1 MQTHILS
8 SNRQPQTRT
17 AQGALTRSISTPE
30 TVEHLN
36 RFILR
41 QTDTVV
47 TYRNAQVRG
56 VRAHVHIN
64 RSGFTVLNRVVQQVT
79 EHTLN
84 THTVHIHHDA
94 LMARM
99 HVQLRIR
106 TLQVRQSL
114 LQNIRQHTHEVF
126 SVDGQHCATCIEAR
140 NFQQVSKHRLETI
153 HLIVQ
158 KLHSA
163 ALRAFHLVTRI
174 VQKLR
179 TQTYRRQRGT
189 QFVRNVRNESLL
201 QSRQALQLN
210 NFLLQRVS
218 HQVEGIT
225 QTSRLMLTVHR
236 HTLIQVTGSQL
247 LSGNSGLSNRA
258 DHKTS
263 HKPHHRKHHSK
274 QCTETTKKNKVNMR
288 NRGGRIRHI
297 VHKEQTVIR
306 VLCNRNMCTNNKH
319 RIGTLTIIFDSS
331 HRRRLPEN
339 TLFIANSCFEI
350 IRNTRRIQR
359 IITTL
364 LGNKALLT
372 LTFQR
377 HKNPIALTR
386 TTRIQ
391 DGQGTAHITAN
402 LAVTTSLRGVQHA
415 LNVTETTLRF
425 RQRLTLLIL
434 KKTRR
439 NLARQGPTHHQEAQE
454 HHDARSAQSTELQ
467 RFLPQTLSTLHQA
480 PTTLLFRLTRLGSA
494 GTRRGG
500 GYRLRR
506 QSAVLMARLR
516 NRQSGYPFAYE

>member
-1 MQTHILS
+1 MVTH
-8 SNRQPQTRT
+8 
-17 AQGALTRSISTPE
+17 
-30 TVEHLN
+30 
-36 RFILR
+36 
-41 QTDTVV
+41 
-47 TYRNAQVRG
+47 RNTQVRG
-56 VRAHVHIN
+56 IRTHVHVN
-64 RSGFTVLNRVVQQVT
+64 RAGLAVLNRVVQQVT

-84 THTVHIHHDA
+84 THAVHINHDA

-99 HVQLRIR
+99 HIQLRVR

-126 SVDGQHCATCIEAR
+126 SVDGQHCATGIETR
-140 NFQQVSKHRLETI
+140 NLQQVSKHRLEPI

-158 KLHSA
+158 KLHGTAQRPLHIS
-163 ALRAFHLVTRI
+163 TRI
-174 VQKLR
+174 IQKLR
-179 TQTYRRQRGT
+179 TQTHRRQRGT
-189 QFVRNVRNESLL
+189 QLVRNVRNKSLL

-210 NFLLQRVS
+210 NLLLQRVS

-225 QTSRLMLTVHR
+225 QTSRLMLTIHR
-236 HTLIQVTGSQL
+236 DTLIQITGSQL
-247 LSGNSGLSNRA
+247 LRGNSGLRNRA

-263 HKPHHRKHHSK
+263 HNPHHRKHHSK
-274 QCTETTKKNKVNMR
+274 QRTETTKKNKVNMR

-306 VLCNRNMCTNNKH
+306 VLRNRNMCTNNKH
-319 RIGTLTIIFDSS
+319 RIGALTIIFDSS

-339 TLFIANSCFEI
+339 TFFITNSLFEI

-364 LGNKALLT
+364 LRNKTLLT

-391 DGQGTAHITAN
+391 HGQGTAHITAN
-402 LAVTTSLRGVQHA
+402 FTVTTGLRGVQHA

-425 RQRLTLLIL
+425 RQRLALLIL

-454 HHDARSAQSTELQ
+454 HHDARGSQSTELQ
-467 RFLPQTLSTLHQA
+467 RFLPQTLSALHQV
-480 PTTLLFRLTRLGSA
+480 PTLLLCLTRLGSA

>member
-8 SNRQPQTRT
+8 SNRQTQTGT
-17 AQGALTRSISTPE
+17 TQGALTRSISTPE

-36 RFILR
+36 GLILR

-47 TYRNAQVRG
+47 THRNAQVRG
-56 VRAHVHIN
+56 VRAHVHVN
-64 RSGFTVLNRVVQQVT
+64 RSGFAVLNRVVQQVT
-79 EHTLN
+79 QHTLN

-99 HVQLRIR
+99 HVQLRVR

-126 SVDGQHCATCIEAR
+126 SVDGQHCATGIETR

-153 HLIVQ
+153 HLIMQ

-163 ALRAFHLVTRI
+163 TQRPVHIPTRI
-174 VQKLR
+174 VQKLS
-179 TQTYRRQRGT
+179 TQTHRRQRST
-189 QFVRNVRNESLL
+189 QLMRHVRHKALL

-210 NFLLQRVS
+210 NLLLQRIS
-218 HQVEGIT
+218 HQVERIT
-225 QTSRLMLTVHR
+225 QTRRLMLTIHR

-247 LSGNSGLSNRA
+247 LRRNSGLRNRA

-263 HKPHHRKHHSK
+263 HNPHHRKHHSK
-274 QCTETTKKNKVNMR
+274 QRTETTKKNKVNMR

-297 VHKEQTVIR
+297 VHKEQTIIR
-306 VLCNRNMCTNNKH
+306 VLRNRNMGANNKH
-319 RIGTLTIIFDSS
+319 RIGTLTVIFNSS

-339 TLFIANSCFEI
+339 TFFTTNSFFKI
-350 IRNTRRIQR
+350 IRNARRVQR

-364 LGNKALLT
+364 LRNKALFT
-372 LTFQR
+372 LAFQR
-377 HKNPIALTR
+377 HKNPISLTR
-386 TTRIQ
+386 ATRVQ
-391 DGQGTAHITAN
+391 DGQSTAHVTAN
-402 LAVTTSLRGVQHA
+402 LAVTTSLRGVQHT

-425 RQRLTLLIL
+425 RQCLRLLIL

-454 HHDARSAQSTELQ
+454 HHDARSSQSTELQ
-467 RFLPQTLSTLHQA
+467 RFLPQTLSALHQA
-480 PTTLLFRLTRLGSA
+480 PTRLLRLTRLGSA

-506 QSAVLMARLR
+506 QSAVLVARLR

>member
-8 SNRQPQTRT
+8 SDRQAQTGT

-36 RFILR
+36 GFILR

-47 TYRNAQVRG
+47 THRNAQIRG
-56 VRAHVHIN
+56 VRAHVHVN
-64 RSGFTVLNRVVQQVT
+64 RSGFAVLNRVVQQVT

-84 THTVHIHHDA
+84 TYAVHIHHDA

-99 HVQLRIR
+99 HVQLRVR

-114 LQNIRQHTHEVF
+114 LQNIRQNTHKVF
-126 SVDGQHCATCIEAR
+126 SVDGQHCATGIEAR
-140 NFQQVSKHRLETI
+140 NLQQVRKHRLETI

-163 ALRAFHLVTRI
+163 AQRPVHILTRI

-179 TQTYRRQRGT
+179 TQTHRRQRGT
-189 QFVRNVRNESLL
+189 QLVRNIRNESLL

-210 NFLLQRVS
+210 DLLLQRVS

-225 QTSRLMLTVHR
+225 QTRRLMLTVYR

-263 HKPHHRKHHSK
+263 HNPHHRKHHSK

-297 VHKEQTVIR
+297 VHKEQTIIR
-306 VLCNRNMCTNNKH
+306 VLRNRNMGANNKH
-319 RIGTLTIIFDSS
+319 RIGTLTVIFNSS

-339 TLFIANSCFEI
+339 TFFTTNSCFEI
-350 IRNTRRIQR
+350 IRNARRVQR

-364 LGNKALLT
+364 LRNKALFT

-377 HKNPIALTR
+377 HKNPIAFT
-386 TTRIQ
+386 
-391 DGQGTAHITAN
+391 
-402 LAVTTSLRGVQHA
+402 
-415 LNVTETTLRF
+415 
-425 RQRLTLLIL
+425 
-434 KKTRR
+434 
-439 NLARQGPTHHQEAQE
+439 
-454 HHDARSAQSTELQ
+454 
-467 RFLPQTLSTLHQA
+467 
-480 PTTLLFRLTRLGSA
+480 
-494 GTRRGG
+494 
-500 GYRLRR
+500 
-506 QSAVLMARLR
+506 
-516 NRQSGYPFAYE
+516 